1 MIDELEESLRKHG
14 YIGDT
19 KLPVLAYLSLL
30 SALQDKPVSLLIMG
44 PASSGKSYGLACAQ
58 RYVPTEA
65 YEQFEGMSERALA
78 YMGGQLDLRHKTLI
92 IQEAAGMS
100 NGVGRAFLRQL
111 LTEGQIRYAT
121 VQSTR
126 DGLQGIELPVV
137 EGPCGLIMTTTATR
151 IHHEDQSRML
161 TYNIEE
167 GSEQIRAVLLAQAS
181 GAGTTEPTPEELEP
195 FHDKYREMRENPCE
209 VSIPFLSEIAEAL
222 PASHP
227 RILRDFPKVITLVKT
242 VALLHA
248 DSRERDESGAV
259 VATVEDYEQVRQLVE
274 DT

>member
-1 MIDELEESLRKHG
+1 
-14 YIGDT
+14 
-19 KLPVLAYLSLL
+19 
-30 SALQDKPVSLLIMG
+30 
-44 PASSGKSYGLACAQ
+44 
-58 RYVPTEA
+58 
-65 YEQFEGMSERALA
+65 
-78 YMGGQLDLRHKTLI
+78 
-92 IQEAAGMS
+92 
-100 NGVGRAFLRQL
+100 
-111 LTEGQIRYAT
+111 
-121 VQSTR
+121 
-126 DGLQGIELPVV
+126 
-137 EGPCGLIMTTTATR
+137 
-151 IHHEDQSRML
+151 ML